1 MRRHFDNESKT
12 TVVELLQSGNSVRE
26 LCEEYN
32 LQDRMIRRWRREY
45 DQKNGDLSNKREPTS
60 SEIELS
66 QLKKELRETK
76 LERDILKKAVG
87 IPACRTGRF
96 SKSDS

>member
-66 QLKKELRETK
+66 QLKKDLRETK
-76 LERDILKKAVG
+76 LERDILKKAVS
-87 IPACRTGRF
+87 IF

>member
-76 LERDILKKAVG
+76 LERDILKKAVS
-87 IPACRTGRF
+87 IF